1 MLRNPKRFY
10 RWMMLAASGTIIFQT
25 TGCDYLQVIQTGLL
39 GALTGITYYL
49 ASNV

>member
-1 MLRNPKRFY
+1 MSRNRFF

-25 TGCDYLQVIQTGLL
+25 TGCSFLEVIQTGLL
-39 GALTGITYYL
+39 AALTGITYYL